1 MKIQNANADYA
12 KNEMDKRKRFKPK
25 TMVGDVHKPNVE
37 FTSDLVTLAHQTN
50 LVKKSKAEFNCRAS
64 NSLKELRRHE
74 RIRRANNAIIKEEM
88 EDEDLSQMT
97 YSSIDSKD
105 EEILDDIRKR
115 ENERQY

>member
-12 KNEMDKRKRFKPK
+12 KIEMDKRKRFKPK
-25 TMVGDVHKPNVE
+25 VMVGDIHKPNVE

-64 NSLKELRRHE
+64 NSLKELRRDE
-74 RIRRANNAIIKEEM
+74 RMRRANKAIIKEEM

-97 YSSIDSKD
+97 YSSIDSRD
-105 EEILDDIRKR
+105 EEI
-115 ENERQY
+115 